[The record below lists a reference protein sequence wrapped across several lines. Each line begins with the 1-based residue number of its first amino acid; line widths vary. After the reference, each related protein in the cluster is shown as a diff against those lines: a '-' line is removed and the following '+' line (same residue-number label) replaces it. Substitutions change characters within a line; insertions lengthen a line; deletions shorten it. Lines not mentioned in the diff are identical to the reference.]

1 MTVALDDLSC
11 LLYLIIDG
19 LLLNHNDHVSSLEL
33 VELMV
38 ELLGDEPDDV
48 GL

>member
-1 MTVALDDLSC
+1 VTLDDLSC

-19 LLLNHNDHVSSLEL
+19 LLLNHNDHVSRPGL
-33 VELMV
+33 VEQMV
-38 ELLGDEPDDV
+38 ELLGHEPNDI